1 MGNDS
6 SLSYRYEKGC
16 MNTDS
21 SLTDKRYN
29 GSLGGSTNVRP
40 VTAAITNIISIDIR
54 TFCVEK
60 LLDTLPC
67 KATKSLQILMSSTY
81 IPTSTIHGE
90 GDVFFIALE
99 INVKSL
105 LGLDD
110 VELSCILQVVRTSAR
125 NGETNS

>member
-1 MGNDS
+1 
-6 SLSYRYEKGC
+6 

-67 KATKSLQILMSSTY
+67 RATRSLQILISSTY

-105 LGLDD
+105 LGLED
-110 VELSCILQVVRTSAR
+110 VELSCILQVVRTSA
-125 NGETNS
+125 